1 MKAIR
6 AVVDQIVARWNPE
19 KVILFGSHAYGTPT
33 PDSDVDLLII
43 MPVEQGSTARAA
55 GKMYSLIDYGFPM
68 DLIVRTPEKI
78 AHSLAIGD
86 FFIRRVMQEGRELYA
101 VPHRPM
107 G

>member
-6 AVVDQIVARWNPE
+6 AVVEQIVARWHPE

-43 MPVEQGSTARAA
+43 MPVEEGSTARAA
-55 GKMYSLIDYGFPM
+55 GRVYSSIEYGFPI
-68 DLIVRTPEKI
+68 DLIVRTPEKV

-86 FFIRRVMQEGRELYA
+86 YFIRRVMQEGRELYA
-101 VPHRPM
+101 AAHRPV